1 MFSTPQQRPA
11 DAHAGFP
18 SVRLESYSGGLPVE
32 VALIAQLGVGA
43 GNPLIDQA
51 CRRQRAHPGFHDALD
66 EPSARLAGTDFAQG
80 ESTALFSFAVGAN
93 GHPFHRHA
101 GHRMFTA
108 ITGSSGAQLRFCT
121 ASMEQIEQ
129 DPQHFLAA
137 LRHIDLPADCL
148 FTVRFGGTWHQ
159 FAPLKAQAAHP
170 AFFALSCHSDEAGG
184 ELSDAV
190 RARVLSGTADIATL
204 TETLPD
210 TVIALLASAQVRA
223 LQIPTVGLSLAAAP
237 GSSRFAWCGRLRSLS
252 GRLRQ
257 AFGRLRQP
265 MGFVALAPQL
275 AQVSVHTELKP
286 DSLLTRHLQRFDH
299 QDSVRLRLQPHQL
312 RQRGA
317 HTLMALLLEGFTQRA
332 PRGVTWLMRLR
343 NALVAPLQLRTSPLG
358 CPVSSLLSEQRDCLF
373 AGRFP
378 VLAQDNAPLDRR
390 VQVLLGADDRHLMFR
405 SSVGV
410 EVLDDGSVE
419 LSLETRVA
427 CRNRFGRVYMAFV
440 DGVHHRYI
448 APALLRTAAQALLV
462 PIHGTGVGAGHVSSG
477 RTQPSLDLA

>member
-11 DAHAGFP
+11 DAQAGFP

-32 VALIAQLGVGA
+32 VTLIAQLGVGA
-43 GNPLIDQA
+43 GNPLIEQA
-51 CRRQRAHPGFHDALD
+51 CRRQRAHPSFHDALD
-66 EPSARLAGTDFAQG
+66 EPSARLAGTDFAHG

-148 FTVRFGGTWHQ
+148 FTVRFGGGTWHQ

-184 ELSDAV
+184 ALSDAV

-204 TETLPD
+204 TETLPEA
-210 TVIALLASAQVRA
+210 VIGLLASAQARA
-223 LQIPTVGLSLAAAP
+223 LQIPTVRLSLAASP
-237 GSSRFAWCGRLRSLS
+237 GSSRSAWCGRLRALS

-257 AFGRLRQP
+257 AVSRLRRP
-265 MGFVALAPQL
+265 VGFVAMAPQL
-275 AQVSVHTELKP
+275 AQVSVHAEPKP
-286 DSLLTRHLQRFDH
+286 GSLLTRHLQGFDH
-299 QDSVRLRLQPHQL
+299 QDSVRLRLQPHEL

-317 HTLMALLLEGFTQRA
+317 HTLMALLLEGFTERA

-358 CPVSSLLSEQRDCLF
+358 CPVSSLLSAQRDCLF

-390 VQVLLGADDRHLMFR
+390 VQVLLGADDRHLVFR

-410 EVLDDGSVE
+410 EVLEDGSVE

-427 CRNRFGRVYMAFV
+427 CRNRFGRVYMALV

-462 PIHGTGVGAGHVSSG
+462 PVLETTASQATA
-477 RTQPSLDLA
+477 RRP